1 MLPSR
6 VVIYDVLRERVR
18 AFLDKGS
25 YEKCGEFF
33 HTHLPEGRTGGS
45 IEVYCREEEG
55 NATAGS
61 SQE

>member
-6 VVIYDVLRERVR
+6 VVLYDVFRERVR

-45 IEVYCREEEG
+45 VEVYCREGECS
-55 NATAGS
+55 ATASLG
-61 SQE
+61 QD